1 MHFQFLQSFRH
12 RSSGLSKASFFQNTS
27 QRDSLRLVDAVKRYL
42 YLLRGL
48 PSSNFLF
55 EARCFRMLEKVFVV
69 VVIVVVYEARLL
81 VERMLV
87 IVSGIWAR
95 FQRTPTGFGVL
106 SWSG

>member
-1 MHFQFLQSFRH
+1 
-12 RSSGLSKASFFQNTS
+12 
-27 QRDSLRLVDAVKRYL
+27 
-42 YLLRGL
+42 
-48 PSSNFLF
+48 
-55 EARCFRMLEKVFVV
+55 MLEKVFVV